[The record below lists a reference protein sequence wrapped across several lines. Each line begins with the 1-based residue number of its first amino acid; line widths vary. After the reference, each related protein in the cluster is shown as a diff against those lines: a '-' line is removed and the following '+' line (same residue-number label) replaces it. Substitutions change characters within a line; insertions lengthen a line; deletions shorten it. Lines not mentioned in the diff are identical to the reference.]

1 MGILDP
7 KSNLKLHQL
16 HILYNYEYFVCHT
29 SQGVPDMSKFVCCHA
44 SQKATTKGSC
54 VTYVQI
60 WKFSVRP
67 LVRWHI
73 FDLVTAHFG
82 GWQIENFA
90 RCVMVTHGW
99 RNIHNCTVYE
109 YIGWFQGEEAELWW
123 GAKQLWGRR
132 IKIALGSLLD
142 IYSALKCVD
151 DWPNDDQMVLR
162 VNCITK

>member
-1 MGILDP
+1 MGRYCTITNIL
-7 KSNLKLHQL
+7 SVTCQGGYLTCQNLYAVTRHVRQL
-16 HILYNYEYFVCHT
+16 
-29 SQGVPDMSKFVCCHA
+29 
-44 SQKATTKGSC
+44 TKGSC

-90 RCVMVTHGW
+90 RCVTVTHGW